1 MSGWESG
8 RDRTAMDGEA
18 IRARERTR
26 REEEAIRVRER
37 RRREDLLAGL
47 RLEARL
53 REANPPPPARAEE
66 ERRRRYDRIAD
77 LIRQAEDGVPDA
89 SYIDDATMAVLRT
102 ELAQLERLG
111 TDAAPPPAVGAIRP
125 LVTPARSNTILYC
138 RRWRETIAFY
148 RDELG
153 LAVVADH
160 GWFVELS
167 ITSGTSLSVA
177 DAARATIDGVDG
189 QGITLSWEVSD
200 LAATRTRLVSNGLD
214 PSEVRTVGDAVA
226 CYLVDPEGHRIE
238 IWSEG
243 SEP

>member
-1 MSGWESG
+1 MSDPT
-8 RDRTAMDGEA
+8 RMDDAAA
-18 IRARERTR
+18 IRARQ
-26 REEEAIRVRER
+26 R

-53 REANPPPPARAEE
+53 REANPPTPARAEE
-66 ERRRRYDRIAD
+66 ERRRRYERIAK
-77 LIRQAEDGVPDA
+77 LVRQAEDGVPDA

-102 ELAQLERLG
+102 ELDRLERPG
-111 TDAAPPPAVGAIRP
+111 SDAAAPPTAGAIRP

-138 RRWRETIAFY
+138 RRWQATIAFY

-153 LAVVADH
+153 LAVLADH
-160 GWFVELS
+160 GWFVELAV
-167 ITSGTSLSVA
+167 TSGTSLSIA
-177 DAARATIDGVDG
+177 DAARATIDSDDG
-189 QGITLSWEVSD
+189 QGITLSWQVTD
-200 LAATRTRLVSNGLD
+200 LAATRTRLVQSGLA

-226 CYLVDPEGHRIE
+226 CYLTDPEGHRLE

>member
-1 MSGWESG
+1 
-8 RDRTAMDGEA
+8 MDDDAA
-18 IRARERTR
+18 IQAK
-26 REEEAIRVRER
+26 ER

-53 REANPPPPARAEE
+53 REGNPPPPARAEE

-77 LIRQAEDGVPDA
+77 LLRQAEDGVPEA
-89 SYIDDATMAVLRT
+89 SYIDDSTMAVLRT
-102 ELAQLERLG
+102 ELARLERPAP
-111 TDAAPPPAVGAIRP
+111 DAAPPSTAGAIRP

-148 RDELG
+148 RDQLG
-153 LAVVADH
+153 LGVIADH
-160 GWFVELS
+160 GWFVELAV
-167 ITSGTSLSVA
+167 TSGTSLSIA

-189 QGITLSWEVSD
+189 QGITLSWQVTD
-200 LAATRTRLVSNGLD
+200 LAATRTRLLDNGLA
-214 PSEVRTVGDAVA
+214 PSEVRTLGDAVA

>member
-1 MSGWESG
+1 
-8 RDRTAMDGEA
+8 MDDDA
-18 IRARERTR
+18 VRAS
-26 REEEAIRVRER
+26 ER

-53 REANPPPPARAEE
+53 REANPPMPARAEE
-66 ERRRRYDRIAD
+66 ERRRRYDWIAE
-77 LIRQAEDGVPDA
+77 LIRRAEDGVPDA

-102 ELAQLERLG
+102 ELARLERPG
-111 TDAAPPPAVGAIRP
+111 PDAATPGAIRP

-153 LAVVADH
+153 LAVLADH
-160 GWFVELS
+160 GWFVELA
-167 ITSGTSLSVA
+167 ITGSTSLSVA
-177 DAARATIDGVDG
+177 DAARATIDGGDG
-189 QGITLSWEVSD
+189 HGITLSWQVTD
-200 LAATRTRLVSNGLD
+200 LAATRTRLLQNGLAVSD
-214 PSEVRTVGDAVA
+214 VRRVGDAVA
-226 CYLVDPEGHRIE
+226 CYLTDPEGHRIE

>member
-1 MSGWESG
+1 
-8 RDRTAMDGEA
+8 MDDDAA
-18 IRARERTR
+18 IQAK
-26 REEEAIRVRER
+26 ER

-53 REANPPPPARAEE
+53 REGNPPPPARAEE

-77 LIRQAEDGVPDA
+77 LLRQAEDGVPEA
-89 SYIDDATMAVLRT
+89 GYIDDATMAILRT
-102 ELAQLERLG
+102 ELARLERPAS
-111 TDAAPPPAVGAIRP
+111 DAAPPGAIRP

-138 RRWRETIAFY
+138 RRWRETIGFY
-148 RDELG
+148 RDQLG

-160 GWFVELS
+160 GWFVELAV
-167 ITSGTSLSVA
+167 TGGTSLSIA

-189 QGITLSWEVSD
+189 QGITLSWQVTD
-200 LAATRTRLVSNGLD
+200 LAATRTRLLDNGLA
-214 PSEVRTVGDAVA
+214 PSEVRTLGDAVA